1 MQDRQEQLAQI
12 YHDLRVYL
20 KQQGMEEPIVCGDGV
35 VQAWM
40 FMLGEAP
47 GAEEVREGRPFVGK
61 AGKNLDAFL
70 LQTGIEREQIF
81 ISNVVKFR
89 PYRIG
94 PTGRRANRP
103 PNRQEKAWC
112 LPFLERELA
121 LLQPKLVVTLG
132 NTALQAMLGDQAL
145 IGAYHGS
152 CTKDA
157 KGRNIFPL
165 YHPAS
170 IIYNQKLKEVYAQ
183 DLIALRTY
191 LEGGATEGR

>member
-20 KQQGMEEPIVCGDGV
+20 KQQGMEEPIVCGDGA

-94 PTGRRANRP
+94 PIGRKRHGVSRFWSGSWRFCSQSWSSRWEIPPCRQCWGIRRSSVLTMAVARRMQRAEIFFRFIIRP
-103 PNRQEKAWC
+103 V
-112 LPFLERELA
+112 LF
-121 LLQPKLVVTLG
+121 
-132 NTALQAMLGDQAL
+132 
-145 IGAYHGS
+145 
-152 CTKDA
+152 
-157 KGRNIFPL
+157 
-165 YHPAS
+165 
-170 IIYNQKLKEVYAQ
+170 IIKN
-183 DLIALRTY
+183 
-191 LEGGATEGR
+191 